1 MMGLPGRQEREGL
14 GVRLM
19 AVLKRWRQAL
29 STAVA
34 VHAGFRRAP
43 IRLKSR

>member
-14 GVRLM
+14 GVRRM
-19 AVLKRWRQAL
+19 AVLKRRGQAL
-29 STAVA
+29 STPLAA
-34 VHAGFRRAP
+34 HAGFRRAS